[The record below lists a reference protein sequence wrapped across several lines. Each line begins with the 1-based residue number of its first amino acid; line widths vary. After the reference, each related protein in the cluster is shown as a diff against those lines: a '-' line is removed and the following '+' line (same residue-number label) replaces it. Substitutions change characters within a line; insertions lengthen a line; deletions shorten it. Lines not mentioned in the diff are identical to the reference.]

1 MNIFYV
7 HEDPEVAARML
18 CDKHV
23 VKMTLETAQILSTVL
38 GGPYRPTHA
47 RHPSVLWAADN
58 LPWVMRHFKALL
70 AEYTFRYGHQHK
82 SGEILPTLTEKAAT
96 AQPKA
101 FTPPPLCMP
110 EIYHRPDPVEAYRT
124 YYATD
129 KASIARWERN
139 RPAPEWFTARI
150 SLQSV

>member
-47 RHPSVLWAADN
+47 RHPSVIWAADN
-58 LPWVMRHFKALL
+58 IPWVMRHFKALL
-70 AEYTFRYGHQHK
+70 AEYTFRYGRQHK
-82 SGEILPTLTEKAAT
+82 SGEILPLLTQKAST

-110 EIYHRPDPVEAYRT
+110 EAYHGPDPVEAYRT

-129 KASIARWERN
+129 KAPIAKWERA

-150 SLQSV
+150 SLPV